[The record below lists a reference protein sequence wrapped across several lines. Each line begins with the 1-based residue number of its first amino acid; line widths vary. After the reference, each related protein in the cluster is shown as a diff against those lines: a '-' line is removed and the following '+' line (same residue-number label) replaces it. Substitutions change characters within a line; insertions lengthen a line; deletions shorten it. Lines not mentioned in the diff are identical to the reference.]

1 MSGSVSFYRPEAT
14 GIRSQHFIGENDLAV
29 LVQTELE
36 FGVGNEDALRT
47 GIIRALDIKCN
58 GRIFDLLRVFLAVAG
73 ECLLQNVDALLVG
86 NVLVVITDLCL
97 RAGCVDRFREFIT
110 LPQALRKADA
120 ADGTVFLI
128 ACPAGAGD
136 VSADDALN
144 GDHGQLAAQHAASA
158 EFLGAE
164 EFRHVV
170 YIDAEHVIWD
180 DILGIVEPEAGHLR
194 QNAPLVRDIV
204 LQNDIECR
212 DPVSGVHN
220 QRIADVVNLAYLSFF
235 DGTELLHVF
244 LLLNPLHPQ
253 IACGNPEEN
262 PQEGILFRIRY
273 CQTITSIKG
282 STSSAS
288 IFSKTPVTKILVK
301 LQRDFCKMTKR
312 TMKQQMQQFRDFVR
326 SGRSGGTERG
336 CRGAKRQER
345 KMRNT
350 TIGILAH
357 VDAGK
362 TTLSESILFHTG
374 VVKKRGRVDHG
385 DAFLD
390 TDKMEKKRGIT
401 IYSKL
406 ARFQIGDRP
415 FTILDTPG
423 HVDFSP
429 EMERVL
435 RVLDAAVLV
444 VSAADLT
451 AQEGADPQV
460 RILWKLLQH
469 YQVPAF
475 VFINKVDQLAPKE
488 SENDPGEVHEVCDR
502 LFRLLAKDL
511 GQHLVRFDERQIC
524 EENEEAIAVCEDALM
539 ERVLEG
545 GTLSAEDVR
554 RLVTERKLFPVYC
567 GSALKDVGT
576 RDLLKGLDLFTGW
589 SKGKA
594 CTNFPDV
601 ASGDGQEQSGEK
613 GGGET
618 APAGAFGRIACADFA
633 QAREPSAFGAL
644 VYKIT
649 RENGTRLTWMKVTSG
664 TLSVRDGV
672 REVIPRALGAIRQE
686 NKESDAQDAIEE
698 EELPEEKEVQ
708 EKISELRLYSGDRYE
723 TKISVGAGEIVAAAG
738 LSYTRAGDGLGSEKS
753 RREEI
758 LTPIMT
764 STVTATDRFGKAV
777 DDFTL
782 MKALRELEEQEPMLH
797 VTKEE
802 ETGDITVRIMGPVQI
817 EILKNL
823 LREKNDL
830 RAQFGPGSIVYQE
843 TIRRPV
849 EGVGHFEPLRHY
861 AEVHLLLEPG
871 EDGSG
876 ITFEN
881 RCIPGMLDSN
891 WQNLILSQLSVKSFK
906 GVLTGAGLTD
916 VRICLLGG
924 KASKKHTSGGDFRKA
939 AYAAVRQGL
948 MMAENILLE
957 PVLNVTLE
965 LPAEN
970 VGRAMTDI
978 SKMHGVCRPAEFHGE
993 EAVLEGKVP
1002 ASELGDY
1009 AAKVAGYTGGKG
1021 KLSVSWKGYEPCH
1034 NAREIIEEK
1043 GYDPDADR
1051 RNPTWSV
1058 FCSHGAGTVVSWD
1071 QVRNYMH
1078 VDTGWQPE
1086 KEGGPYRSDDYYTF
1100 APSHAEELQLDRT
1113 EETEEEQEHA
1123 ARREKVRDFK
1133 ERQQAFFSEEEE
1145 LKRIFEK
1152 TYGPVKEPLRHP
1164 DNVRRGL
1171 VLPSEENAEEGGPSE
1186 SNPQNMCAGP
1196 DSGNRQGQKGT
1207 CGAGRD
1213 GTVKRA
1219 GRKAAGRERQEFL
1232 LVDGYNII
1240 FAWEELKELA
1250 ETDIKSARDRLL
1262 DLMSD
1267 YAGYSGEN
1275 VIVVFDAYRVPGGSG
1290 EVSRYH
1296 NIDVVYTKEAETADL
1311 YIEKTAHRL
1320 SKNNRV
1326 TVATGD
1332 FVEQVI
1338 IFGAGAFR
1346 LSPRGLL
1353 EQILFTER
1361 ELREKYLTE

>member
-1 MSGSVSFYRPEAT
+1 
-14 GIRSQHFIGENDLAV
+14 
-29 LVQTELE
+29 
-36 FGVGNEDALRT
+36 
-47 GIIRALDIKCN
+47 
-58 GRIFDLLRVFLAVAG
+58 
-73 ECLLQNVDALLVG
+73 
-86 NVLVVITDLCL
+86 
-97 RAGCVDRFREFIT
+97 
-110 LPQALRKADA
+110 
-120 ADGTVFLI
+120 
-128 ACPAGAGD
+128 
-136 VSADDALN
+136 
-144 GDHGQLAAQHAASA
+144 
-158 EFLGAE
+158 
-164 EFRHVV
+164 
-170 YIDAEHVIWD
+170 
-180 DILGIVEPEAGHLR
+180 
-194 QNAPLVRDIV
+194 
-204 LQNDIECR
+204 
-212 DPVSGVHN
+212 
-220 QRIADVVNLAYLSFF
+220 
-235 DGTELLHVF
+235 
-244 LLLNPLHPQ
+244 
-253 IACGNPEEN
+253 
-262 PQEGILFRIRY
+262 
-273 CQTITSIKG
+273 
-282 STSSAS
+282 
-288 IFSKTPVTKILVK
+288 
-301 LQRDFCKMTKR
+301 
-312 TMKQQMQQFRDFVR
+312 
-326 SGRSGGTERG
+326 
-336 CRGAKRQER
+336 
-345 KMRNT
+345 MRNT
-350 TIGILAH
+350 TVGILAH

-362 TTLSESILFHTG
+362 TTLSESILFQTG
-374 VVKKRGRVDHG
+374 AVKKRGRVDHG

-390 TDKMEKKRGIT
+390 TDEMEKKRGIT

-406 ARFQIGDRP
+406 ARFRIGDRP

-444 VSAADLT
+444 VSAADLA
-451 AQEGADPQV
+451 AQKGADPQV

-475 VFINKVDQLAPKE
+475 VFINKVDQLVPGE
-488 SENDPGEVHEVCDR
+488 EENDPGKVRKVCED

-511 GQHLVRFDERQIC
+511 GQGLVLFDERQIC
-524 EENEEAIAVCEDALM
+524 EENEEAVAVCEDALM

-545 GTLSAEDVR
+545 GSVSAEDVR
-554 RLVTERKLFPVYC
+554 RLIAARKLFPVYC
-567 GSALKDVGT
+567 GSALKDEGT
-576 RDLLKGLDLFTGW
+576 GNLLKGLELFTGW
-589 SKGKA
+589 S
-594 CTNFPDV
+594 
-601 ASGDGQEQSGEK
+601 
-613 GGGET
+613 GET
-618 APAGAFGRIACADFA
+618 ASSFGKTAPADLAPAGNPTD
-633 QAREPSAFGAL
+633 FGAL

-649 RENGTRLTWMKVTSG
+649 RENGTRLTWMKITGG
-664 TLSVRDGV
+664 TLSVRDSV
-672 REVIPRALGAIRQE
+672 RETIPRAVGAVLQE
-686 NKESDAQDAIEE
+686 SGDPDVREPLEE
-698 EELPEEKEVQ
+698 AELPEEEETQ

-723 TKISVGAGEIVAAAG
+723 AKTSVGAGEIVAAAG
-738 LSYTRAGDGLGSEKS
+738 LSYTCAGDGLGSEKS
-753 RREEI
+753 RKEEI

-764 STVTATDRFGKAV
+764 STVTATDRFGKPV

-797 VTKEE
+797 VAKEE
-802 ETGDITVRIMGPVQI
+802 ETGDITVRIMGAVQI

-871 EDGSG
+871 EEGSG

-881 RCIPGMLDSN
+881 RCIPGTLDRN

-906 GVLTGAGLTD
+906 GVLTGSGLTD

-924 KASKKHTSGGDFRKA
+924 RASKKHTSGGDFRKA

-965 LPAEN
+965 LPSEN

-978 SKMHGVCRPAEFHGE
+978 SQMHGMCRPAEFHGE

-1009 AAKVAGYTGGKG
+1009 AAQVAGYTGGRG
-1021 KLSVSWKGYEPCH
+1021 RLSVSWKGYEPCH

-1058 FCSHGAGTVVSWD
+1058 FCSHGAGTVVPWD

-1086 KEGGPYRSDDYYTF
+1086 KEAGLYRSDDYYTF
-1100 APSHAEELQLDRT
+1100 AASHSEELQLDRS
-1113 EETEEEQEHA
+1113 EETEGEQEHA
-1123 ARREKVRDFK
+1123 AHREKVRDFK
-1133 ERQQAFFSEEEE
+1133 ERQQAFCSEEEE

-1152 TYGPVKEPLRHP
+1152 TYGPVREQLRHP

-1171 VLPSEENAEEGGPSE
+1171 VLPSEENAESGQQAGQHDFPQAEKTGG
-1186 SNPQNMCAGP
+1186 
-1196 DSGNRQGQKGT
+1196 K
-1207 CGAGRD
+1207 D
-1213 GTVKRA
+1213 GTGKRA
-1219 GRKAAGRERQEFL
+1219 GRKTAGKEIQEFL

-1250 ETDIKSARDRLL
+1250 DTDIKSARDRLL

-1267 YAGYSGEN
+1267 YAGYSGVN
-1275 VIVVFDAYRVPGGSG
+1275 VIVVFDAYRVPGGNG
-1290 EVSRYH
+1290 EVYRYH

-1353 EQILFTER
+1353 EQILFAGR

>member
-1 MSGSVSFYRPEAT
+1 
-14 GIRSQHFIGENDLAV
+14 
-29 LVQTELE
+29 
-36 FGVGNEDALRT
+36 
-47 GIIRALDIKCN
+47 
-58 GRIFDLLRVFLAVAG
+58 
-73 ECLLQNVDALLVG
+73 
-86 NVLVVITDLCL
+86 
-97 RAGCVDRFREFIT
+97 
-110 LPQALRKADA
+110 
-120 ADGTVFLI
+120 
-128 ACPAGAGD
+128 
-136 VSADDALN
+136 
-144 GDHGQLAAQHAASA
+144 
-158 EFLGAE
+158 
-164 EFRHVV
+164 
-170 YIDAEHVIWD
+170 
-180 DILGIVEPEAGHLR
+180 
-194 QNAPLVRDIV
+194 
-204 LQNDIECR
+204 
-212 DPVSGVHN
+212 
-220 QRIADVVNLAYLSFF
+220 
-235 DGTELLHVF
+235 
-244 LLLNPLHPQ
+244 
-253 IACGNPEEN
+253 
-262 PQEGILFRIRY
+262 
-273 CQTITSIKG
+273 
-282 STSSAS
+282 
-288 IFSKTPVTKILVK
+288 
-301 LQRDFCKMTKR
+301 
-312 TMKQQMQQFRDFVR
+312 
-326 SGRSGGTERG
+326 
-336 CRGAKRQER
+336 
-345 KMRNT
+345 MRNT
-350 TIGILAH
+350 TVGILAH

-362 TTLSESILFHTG
+362 TTLSESILFQTG
-374 VVKKRGRVDHG
+374 AVKKRGRVDHG

-390 TDKMEKKRGIT
+390 TDEMEKKRGIT

-406 ARFQIGDRP
+406 ARFRIGDRP

-423 HVDFSP
+423 HADFSP

-460 RILWKLLQH
+460 RILWKLLRH
-469 YQVPAF
+469 YQVPTF
-475 VFINKVDQLAPKE
+475 LFINKVDQLVPKE
-488 SENDPGEVHEVCDR
+488 EENDPGKVREICGK
-502 LFRLLAKDL
+502 LFRLLSKDL
-511 GQHLVRFDERQIC
+511 GRGLVLFDERQIC

-545 GTLSAEDVR
+545 GNVSEEDVR
-554 RLVTERKLFPVYC
+554 RLIARRKLFPVYC
-567 GSALKDVGT
+567 GSALRDEGT
-576 RDLLKGLDLFTGW
+576 MDLLKGLELFTGGQDENAGVQP
-589 SKGKA
+589 SE
-594 CTNFPDV
+594 
-601 ASGDGQEQSGEK
+601 SEGDAESNAGQNRGSA
-613 GGGET
+613 GGGN
-618 APAGAFGRIACADFA
+618 APEKAGKGTDR
-633 QAREPSAFGAL
+633 FGAL

-649 RENGTRLTWMKVTSG
+649 RENGTRLTWMKITSG
-664 TLSVRDGV
+664 TLSVRDSV
-672 REVIPRALGAIRQE
+672 REAVPHAAEGPLQESVDPVDGA
-686 NKESDAQDAIEE
+686 AAEE
-698 EELPEEKEVQ
+698 EGVFEERETE

-723 TKISVGAGEIVAAAG
+723 AKTSVSTGEIVAAAG
-738 LSYTRAGDGLGSEKS
+738 LSYTSAGDGLGREES
-753 RREEI
+753 RKEEI

-764 STVTATDRFGKAV
+764 STVTATDRFGKPV

-782 MKALRELEEQEPMLH
+782 MKALRELEEQEPMLQ
-797 VTKEE
+797 VSKEE
-802 ETGDITVRIMGPVQI
+802 ETGDITVRIMGAVQI

-823 LREKNDL
+823 LREKHGL

-871 EDGSG
+871 EEGSG

-881 RCIPGMLDSN
+881 RCIPNTLDRN

-906 GVLTGAGLTD
+906 GVLTGSGLTD

-924 KASKKHTSGGDFRKA
+924 RASKKHTSGGDFRKA

-978 SKMHGVCRPAEFHGE
+978 SMMHGMCRPAEFRGE

-1009 AAKVAGYTGGKG
+1009 AAKVAGYTGGRG
-1021 KLSVSWKGYEPCH
+1021 RLSVSWKGYEPCH

-1058 FCSHGAGTVVSWD
+1058 FCSHGAGTVVPWD

-1086 KEGGPYRSDDYYTF
+1086 KEDGPYRSDDYYTF
-1100 APSHAEELQLDRT
+1100 QASHTEDLQLDRAQ
-1113 EETEEEQEHA
+1113 EDEEEQDHTA
-1123 ARREKVRDFK
+1123 HRGKVRDFK
-1133 ERQQAFFSEEEE
+1133 ERQQAFRSEEEE

-1152 TYGPVKEPLRHP
+1152 TYGPVRENLHHP
-1164 DNVRRGL
+1164 DNVRRGM
-1171 VLPSEENAEEGGPSE
+1171 VLPSEEDEEESGPSE
-1186 SNPQNMCAGP
+1186 YGSRGTGRNSGADLESGKRAGQNNSPRAENMAGK
-1196 DSGNRQGQKGT
+1196 DSSGN
-1207 CGAGRD
+1207 
-1213 GTVKRA
+1213 RA
-1219 GRKAAGRERQEFL
+1219 GRKAAGKEIQEFL

-1267 YAGYSGEN
+1267 YAGYSGVN
-1275 VIVVFDAYRVPGGSG
+1275 VIVVFDAYRVPGGNG
-1290 EVSRYH
+1290 EVYRYH
-1296 NIDVVYTKEAETADL
+1296 NIDVVFTKEAETADL

-1353 EQILFTER
+1353 EQILFAGR